1 MLQADDVQ
9 ATPKQ
14 EACKE
19 LCLRQQVGSQRQ
31 DQETGRR
38 EEKPFGVTPGRLL
51 FLTLEV
57 GVSPMTAALRASKQR
72 RFVIRDQRRTGDCA
86 KRRRI
91 AFAGQ
96 FQTRRLAKEH

>member
-19 LCLRQQVGSQRQ
+19 LCLRQQVRSQRQ
-31 DQETGRR
+31 NQETGRR

-51 FLTLEV
+51 FQGRVSLTLEWCV
-57 GVSPMTAALRASKQR
+57 NPMTAGLRAPNQR
-72 RFVIRDQRRTGDCA
+72 RFVIRDQRRT
-86 KRRRI
+86 
-91 AFAGQ
+91 
-96 FQTRRLAKEH
+96 LS